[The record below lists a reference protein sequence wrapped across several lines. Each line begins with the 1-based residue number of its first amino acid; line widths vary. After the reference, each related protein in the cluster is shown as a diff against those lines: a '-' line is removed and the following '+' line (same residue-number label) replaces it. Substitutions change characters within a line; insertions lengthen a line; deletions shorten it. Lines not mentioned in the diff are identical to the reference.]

1 MKKYKYKFSK
11 LITIVGIVGILL
23 AIACMVVGVLRF
35 INYNNNNIQLT
46 MYQYITFALIA
57 ILPIVYI
64 VVAVS
69 AYFNSYYFVTDTEVV
84 LKWGIIANRFNLND
98 IEEVKLITNQSKLEL
113 CFKDESYFLVA
124 TDPKWFDEF
133 VDEIKAKKPNISY
146 IVHTDVSKN

>member
-1 MKKYKYKFSK
+1 MEINMKKYKYKFSK

-23 AIACMVVGVLRF
+23 SIAYMVVGVLRF

-46 MYQYITFALIA
+46 TYQYITFALIA
-57 ILPIVYI
+57 ILPIVYK

-69 AYFNSYYFVTDTEVV
+69 DYFNSYYFVTDTEVV
-84 LKWGIIANRFNLND
+84 LKWGIIANKFNLSD
-98 IEEVKLITNQSKLEL
+98 IEEVKLITNDAKLEL

-133 VDEIKAKKPNISY
+133 VDDIKSKKISFF
-146 IVHTDVSKN
+146 HTFFY